1 MLALSRVKRYI
12 SQENQLFQLCLV
24 ACFLPWFNITKLRTL
39 YTTTKGILTGY
50 WNFFKYRATLVVKT
64 YFIRNDSTGYS
75 RQKKWAILEK
85 IQKGGGVGLTIL
97 FCSRGG
103 GGGLQTLFWTPP
115 PPPPPPP
122 RIFHFLLLPRKF
134 PRQSKAQPLNIPQ
147 NCVTPWKFPR
157 PKTKSPS

>member
-1 MLALSRVKRYI
+1 MLALSRVERYI

-97 FCSRGG
+97 F
-103 GGGLQTLFWTPP
+103 WTPP
-115 PPPPPPP
+115 PPPP
-122 RIFHFLLLPRKF
+122 
-134 PRQSKAQPLNIPQ
+134 SKNFSFFTFTQEIPQ
-147 NCVTPWKFPR
+147 TKQSSTPEYSTKLCYPLEI
-157 PKTKSPS
+157 PKAKNKEP

>member
-1 MLALSRVKRYI
+1 MLALSRVERYI

-97 FCSRGG
+97 F
-103 GGGLQTLFWTPP
+103 WT
-115 PPPPPPP
+115 PP

>member
-1 MLALSRVKRYI
+1 MLALSRVERYI

-75 RQKKWAILEK
+75 RQKKWAILKK

-97 FCSRGG
+97 F
-103 GGGLQTLFWTPP
+103 WT